1 MARFR
6 RRVSALLAP
15 PLLAFCC
22 STFIPRL
29 GEQDGGDRV
38 LNGMPGYGVRPMQH
52 PSIAALRQATYG
64 ATASSSQQQQRSGS
78 PPVGI
83 LSVGSPSGGLIRQPS
98 VSPPHH
104 VVDASVVGSAAAC
117 MPYGHQVF
125 PSVSV
130 PHHHNGA
137 AMYAA
142 VYPGGTGGGTFAGK
156 EHVPLGTFVSGPP
169 PAPAEAFLNT
179 SGGRFDHRLVY
190 ANGPPQTAVDRPP
203 SVKQQQA
210 MADGIEPNTGAS
222 KEITSKS
229 SNGSSVGKTVGFF
242 FLENGRGTP
251 SSSDRQRVKGRS
263 KESHPPTPVPPS
275 PGGGSSVHDD
285 VESSLSSPS
294 WPRTPMSPA
303 VHRVQQGAVQAHVT
317 MGPPPPNV
325 VGGSV
330 ASGSSCSNKECGASL
345 VARLLGDPTVLHYSS
360 DEWAD
365 RRAFYERLVHFCET
379 YGHPITSQ
387 PTVSKQTVDLY
398 KLYTAVKAKGGFE
411 EVTKKKLWRDL
422 CLLFNIGVSN
432 SASGQLKKQYSR
444 FLFPFECVF
453 DLGGV
458 DPQPILASLD
468 SKKKSKS
475 KAAAVNAASQQQQQQ
490 QPPQQYADTFMAGG
504 QQEAAYHKSPYEHQ
518 TPAPYVNQPGTFSGH
533 QPPPP
538 PPPPPGQYQ
547 PRMTAP
553 PTNAGPS
560 TGPPPNEMIAR
571 DPFDDRMQAAP
582 PTYYGCPPGQPPP
595 HISFAAPMKPPYAGY
610 PMAQGQQMLQM
621 GPVAERLLY
630 PPPRAFTPRDPTAGG
645 YHPVPPPPA
654 PPGPS
659 GMTPH
664 AGQQPPQP
672 HPAHVVPAQPPLGMK
687 PYGAM
692 QQEQFIN
699 ADGGLART
707 APDGGTMPMVQVTAG
722 FPQPT
727 PSSSSQVGYPVYSQS
742 SAQQQQQEQQAAPQ
756 GPQPPP
762 PLSQPPPPTAGQF
775 LHVTP
780 HGHMDASGQQP
791 SSSVVYSR
799 SCLITWKLS
808 CCVNAFLFFLP
819 LAKLQMN
826 AAVSSPPLH
835 MGVQQQWQPQGGPS
849 RPVVVHAPPPPV
861 HGVYAPTA
869 REPPP
874 RFAKYPMPTQSLPFQ
889 SGLKDHASKKF
900 FKSVP
905 LQARREKV
913 VSMFPPN
920 SVEAAQVPVKRR
932 KKISAKEIG
941 PIDPWRIVMVF
952 KSGLL
957 FEITWALNVLNVLL
971 YDDTSALY
979 FGLNMMPGFLD
990 ALIDVWKQSLLELAH
1005 CLHLSLPAHFATVAH
1020 RLHHRHRLHNRRHH
1034 QAGETRQCERNGDLV
1049 DGHGNNT
1056 DPSLNRTGSRLAMD
1070 DRSQDGCWTRRPLWE
1085 RRRRPVEDTD
1095 LPFSAYLS
1103 KKGCSRDT
1111 SRSSSTVSSCA
1122 SNSRGESD
1130 NEEDDQ
1136 KPRTVRFR
1144 SDLDVQFSLPSSCS
1158 FEISTDHDRSILE
1171 RCLSASNALC
1181 GLSCIPGNEAK
1192 MSQSSK
1198 LLGAVATVVSLGL
1211 MPDAFKPD
1219 AFRTSND
1226 DQHKTM
1232 TKGRPVQYNWYFEG
1246 LKTLVDDSFV
1256 VLCNLSPQLD
1266 LDSHD
1271 GSSVRQL
1278 LDALLSW
1285 ATCKDS
1291 MALDPLTYAA
1301 LVAPNRYAQ
1310 EVLCKLSV
1318 METNVDLILAT
1329 PPWSRVETLLYL
1341 LAGQLSMMEEVMM
1354 REFAVALMHAFCLA
1368 SPIACVAAALQTQT
1382 IQHLVAFLDQADSNM
1397 HQVVQLHGMQA
1408 LRENPE
1414 LMGTS
1419 VGMLRRAASTLL
1431 CMARIPACR
1440 HRFARH
1446 HIRLLNFT
1454 MSSLMDSRVATTV
1467 ADVLYELQRVGCDA
1481 DRENRFGALCC

>member
-1 MARFR
+1 MTCKNYR
-6 RRVSALLAP
+6 
-15 PLLAFCC
+15 
-22 STFIPRL
+22 T
-29 GEQDGGDRV
+29 
-38 LNGMPGYGVRPMQH
+38 
-52 PSIAALRQATYG
+52 
-64 ATASSSQQQQRSGS
+64 
-78 PPVGI
+78 
-83 LSVGSPSGGLIRQPS
+83 
-98 VSPPHH
+98 
-104 VVDASVVGSAAAC
+104 
-117 MPYGHQVF
+117 
-125 PSVSV
+125 
-130 PHHHNGA
+130 
-137 AMYAA
+137 
-142 VYPGGTGGGTFAGK
+142 
-156 EHVPLGTFVSGPP
+156 
-169 PAPAEAFLNT
+169 
-179 SGGRFDHRLVY
+179 
-190 ANGPPQTAVDRPP
+190 
-203 SVKQQQA
+203 
-210 MADGIEPNTGAS
+210 
-222 KEITSKS
+222 
-229 SNGSSVGKTVGFF
+229 FF
-242 FLENGRGTP
+242 F
-251 SSSDRQRVKGRS
+251 Q
-263 KESHPPTPVPPS
+263 
-275 PGGGSSVHDD
+275 
-285 VESSLSSPS
+285 
-294 WPRTPMSPA
+294 
-303 VHRVQQGAVQAHVT
+303 RVQQGAVQAHVT
-317 MGPPPPNV
+317 MGPPPPSV

-345 VARLLGDPTVLHYSS
+345 VARLLGDPTVLHCSS

-411 EVTKKKLWRDL
+411 EVIHIFFHSSVTNSLRSVRNRGSELRGLIRSLYWLHWIRKRKANQKRPPPLPPSTQVRCRADAL
-422 CLLFNIGVSN
+422 RPCLLAF
-432 SASGQLKKQYSR
+432 
-444 FLFPFECVF
+444 FLFAVF
-453 DLGGV
+453 QLAYRVFG
-458 DPQPILASLD
+458 LASQQ
-468 SKKKSKS
+468 
-475 KAAAVNAASQQQQQQ
+475 QQQQQQ
-490 QPPQQYADTFMAGG
+490 QPPQQYADSFMAGG

-533 QPPPP
+533 QPAPQ

-547 PRMTAP
+547 PRMTVP

-610 PMAQGQQMLQM
+610 PMAQG
-621 GPVAERLLY
+621 
-630 PPPRAFTPRDPTAGG
+630 G
-645 YHPVPPPPA
+645 YHPVPPPPG

-664 AGQQPPQP
+664 AGQQQPPQS
-672 HPAHVVPAQPPLGMK
+672 HPAHIVPGQPPLGMK
-687 PYGAM
+687 PYG
-692 QQEQFIN
+692 
-699 ADGGLART
+699 GGLART

-722 FPQPT
+722 FPLPT
-727 PSSSSQVGYPVYSQS
+727 PSSSSQVGYPVVYSQS
-742 SAQQQQQEQQAAPQ
+742 SAQQQQQQQQEQQAASQ

-762 PLSQPPPPTAGQF
+762 PTAAQF
-775 LHVTP
+775 VHMTA
-780 HGHMDASGQQP
+780 HGHMDAGGQQP
-791 SSSVVYSR
+791 SSSSVVYSR
-799 SCLITWKLS
+799 
-808 CCVNAFLFFLP
+808 
-819 LAKLQMN
+819 
-826 AAVSSPPLH
+826 
-835 MGVQQQWQPQGGPS
+835 
-849 RPVVVHAPPPPV
+849 R
-861 HGVYAPTA
+861 
-869 REPPP
+869 
-874 RFAKYPMPTQSLPFQ
+874 
-889 SGLKDHASKKF
+889 
-900 FKSVP
+900 
-905 LQARREKV
+905 
-913 VSMFPPN
+913 
-920 SVEAAQVPVKRR
+920 
-932 KKISAKEIG
+932 

-1034 QAGETRQCERNGDLV
+1034 QAGETRQCERNGGFV
-1049 DGHGNNT
+1049 DGRGNNN
-1056 DPSLNRTGSRLAMD
+1056 DPSLNRTGSRLTMD
-1070 DRSQDGCWTRRPLWE
+1070 DRGQDGCWTRRPLWE

-1095 LPFSAYLS
+1095 LPFSAYLC
-1103 KKGCSRDT
+1103 KKGCSGDT
-1111 SRSSSTVSSCA
+1111 SRSGSTVSSCA

-1130 NEEDDQ
+1130 NEEENQ
-1136 KPRTVRFR
+1136 KPPPPPRTVRFR
-1144 SDLDVQFSLPSSCS
+1144 SDLDVQFSLPNSCS

-1226 DQHKTM
+1226 DQHKKKKKKTTIT

-1368 SPIACVAAALQTQT
+1368 SPIACVAAAMQTQT

-1481 DRENRFGALCC
+1481 DRENRFGATTTSNNAKPADRDKQSTACCWCAKSCKTFLKKEVETSKRA